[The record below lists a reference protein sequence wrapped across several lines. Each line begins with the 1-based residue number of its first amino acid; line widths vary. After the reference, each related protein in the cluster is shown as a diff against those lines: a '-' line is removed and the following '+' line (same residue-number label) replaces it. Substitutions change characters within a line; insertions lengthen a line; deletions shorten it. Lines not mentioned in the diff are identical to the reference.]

1 MIAQIV
7 PADMDL
13 CEMLMMM
20 KLAEQQQ
27 NVQKSPPSQPNMVGN
42 LDDVDMSDDPSYQSD
57 TGSES
62 STSSSPPV
70 NVEFYGCAYLQAV
83 QAQMDNFP
91 DSGKQYL
98 DTIFAHRDLFMSSP
112 HSHGE
117 CSRGFS
123 DMAYLL
129 EQRAW
134 KEERAPDTDA
144 VAAFRHEAWTVA
156 MSLRDVSSKELLQ
169 NRPKNGSVCVMAPM

>member
-1 MIAQIV
+1 MIDQIV

-27 NVQKSPPSQPNMVGN
+27 NVQKSPSSQPNMVGN
-42 LDDVDMSDDPSYQSD
+42 LDDVDMSDDPSYQVCLLPFLSSEYPSQLVKNLKQSD

-112 HSHGE
+112 HSHSE

-129 EQRAW
+129 EQQAW

-156 MSLRDVSSKELLQ
+156 MSL
-169 NRPKNGSVCVMAPM
+169 